1 MEFFDRMA
9 IVHADHVFWNPIS
22 DEGVDDLIAAM
33 DLAPGARV
41 LDIACGAGELLVRL
55 AERCGASGIGV
66 DVMGEALDR
75 ARAKAAARVP
85 EAGLAFVRADGAAFE
100 PEGGETFD
108 AVCLV
113 GASWIWKGYL
123 GTLRALVRW
132 LKPGGV
138 MLFGEPYWRVHPP
151 PAEYCEADGGF
162 TAESFTTLDGI
173 REAAAGE
180 GLRIVY
186 MLGSTERDWD
196 RYEMLQ
202 ARAADR
208 WMRSN
213 PDHPDLAALREA
225 TDRDRWLYLRWG
237 RHALG
242 FAQFVLRKA

>member
-1 MEFFDRMA
+1 MDFHERMA

-22 DEGVDDLIAAM
+22 DAGVADLIDAM

-55 AERCGASGIGV
+55 AERCGASGVGV
-66 DVMGEALDR
+66 DVSAGALEQ

-85 EAGLAFVRADGAAFE
+85 AAALEFVQADGAQFE

-113 GASWIWKGYL
+113 GASWIWRGYL

-132 LKPGGV
+132 LGPGGV
-138 MLFGEPYWRVHPP
+138 MLFGEPYWRVDPP
-151 PAEYCEADGGF
+151 PTAYCEADGSL
-162 TAESFTTLDGI
+162 TADTFTTLDGI

-180 GLRIVY
+180 GLRLVY
-186 MLGSTERDWD
+186 MLGSTECDWD

-202 ARAADR
+202 SQAADR
-208 WMRSN
+208 WARAH
-213 PDHPDLAALREA
+213 PDHPELPAFREA

-237 RHALG
+237 RDALG
-242 FAQFVLRKA
+242 FAQFVFRKA